1 MKRIFA
7 LALAVALLLCGCGKS
22 DDNTDKGGNNAAAVK
37 LGDVTVTVGET
48 LTDEMKTA
56 LGEPAS
62 TEEAPSCHYEGM
74 DTVYR
79 YDGFS
84 IQTYR
89 KGDADC
95 IAVVTI
101 ESASYPT
108 DKGIKV
114 GDDLDAVMDAYG
126 EADEPGNYYW
136 VYDLTDKV
144 TLTFEL
150 DGDKVATILYEEKA

>member
-7 LALAVALLLCGCGKS
+7 LTLAVALLLCGCGKE
-22 DDNTDKGGNNAAAVK
+22 NKKEEGGSKAAVK
-37 LGDVTVTVGET
+37 LGDTTVTVGET
-48 LTDEMKTA
+48 LTAEMKTA
-56 LGEPAS
+56 LGEPVS
-62 TEEAPSCHYEGM
+62 VEEAPSCHFEGM

-89 KGDADC
+89 KEDADA
-95 IAVVTI
+95 IAVITV
-101 ESASYPT
+101 ESADYPT

-114 GDDLDAVMDAYG
+114 GDNLDAVMDAYG
-126 EADEPGNYYW
+126 EADEPTNYYW
-136 VYDLTDKV
+136 VYNLTDKV

-150 DGDKVATILYEEKA
+150 DGDKVATILDEEKV

>member
-7 LALAVALLLCGCGKS
+7 LALAVALLLCGCGKE
-22 DDNTDKGGNNAAAVK
+22 NKKEEGGSKAAVK
-37 LGDVTVTVGET
+37 LGDVTVTVGEV

-101 ESASYPT
+101 ESAAYPT

-114 GDDLDAVMDAYG
+114 GDKLDAVMDAYG

>member
-7 LALAVALLLCGCGKS
+7 LALAVALLLCGCGKE
-22 DDNTDKGGNNAAAVK
+22 NKKEEGGSKAAVK

-74 DTVYR
+74 DTVYG

-114 GDDLDAVMDAYG
+114 GDNLDAVMDAYG